1 MNVKTARAILRCQGA
16 HQIQAPDRLTQS
28 ALKVIAKTPEISD
41 ALSAQVA
48 ADAVAL
54 EKVSVDVPADL
65 IDAMTELS
73 ERLSEPVRRSAVS
86 IKNPAFLAVA
96 LAFMAMIGVG
106 VWLLMIQMEGF
117 RGMEETI
124 SLAEIGDLSEPSQFE
139 PLDAPAGTLGD
150 WFVMQGFDGFRVPTG
165 FESYQVVGVRTFD
178 FEGTAVAMA
187 VVPEN
192 RAFFYVFPSR
202 SLGIVP
208 GASGNWRILEYGP
221 EARQRALGITQT
233 GDFCFMISFQGNR
246 AAMEEFIRKSE
257 SQ

>member
-1 MNVKTARAILRCQGA
+1 MNVKTARAILRSQGP
-16 HQIQAPDRLTQS
+16 HQIHVPDRVTQS
-28 ALKVIAKTPEISD
+28 ALKVVEKTPEISE
-41 ALSAQVA
+41 ALATQVA
-48 ADAVAL
+48 ADAVIS
-54 EKVSVDVPADL
+54 EKISIAVPGDL
-65 IDAMTELS
+65 IDAMVELS

-86 IKNPAFLAVA
+86 MKNPAFLAVA

-124 SLAEIGDLSEPSQFE
+124 SLAAQGDLSEPSQFE

-150 WFVMQGFDGFRVPTG
+150 WFVMQGFDGFRVPAA
-165 FESYQVVGVRTFD
+165 FANYQVVGVRVFD
-178 FEGTAVAMA
+178 FEGTPVAMA

-192 RAFFYVFPSR
+192 RAFFFVFPSQA
-202 SLGIVP
+202 LGIVP
-208 GASGNWRILEYGP
+208 GASGNWRILEYGT
-221 EARQRALGITQT
+221 EASRRVLGIVQS